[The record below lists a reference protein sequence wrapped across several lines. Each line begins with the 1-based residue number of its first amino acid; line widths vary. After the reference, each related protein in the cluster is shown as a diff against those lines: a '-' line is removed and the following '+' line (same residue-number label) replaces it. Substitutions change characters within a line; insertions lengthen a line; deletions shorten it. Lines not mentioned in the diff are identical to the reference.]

1 MELSQLALCRDGELN
16 WQNNGQR
23 FRFEQAMYH
32 QKLSAGIMN
41 DLLPGQFEDKDWLV
55 LGFCMDYRQDRE
67 EPQKDHLIL
76 LEAAV
81 DMLTQLKLTG
91 CAAICAGM
99 CMAVLPVEKQ
109 SQLMKAC
116 LELCTELS
124 QTLGVTVR
132 CAASAPYR
140 DLELLCK
147 ARVEV
152 EEAMVYT
159 RFVSEPPLVVL
170 QPSVGGFI
178 REGPRL
184 ETVEL
189 SSINV
194 LTERMANAMGA
205 GNRELLNELSL
216 ASMNFILRQMPRVSA
231 IHIMGIH
238 FSKPLEMGLVG
249 QNIIDQE
256 YLDSFQLARRLM
268 ETDSEAQF
276 RQVFQ
281 NSMEELFDYAQS
293 RREIRYARQM
303 MEIMEYIIDNLS
315 DSELSITSVASKF
328 GLKGSTLSSQ
338 FKSYF
343 GDSIPDTIH
352 RLRVTRIKKALME
365 TGKSAKC
372 LALENG
378 YVSVATM
385 NRAFVKLEGMY
396 PGQFRK
402 KNQG

>member
-1 MELSQLALCRDGELN
+1 MELSRLALCEGGNISWMADD
-16 WQNNGQR
+16 QR
-23 FRFEQAMYH
+23 FRFEQALYH
-32 QKLSAGIMN
+32 QYLAEDILGSLM
-41 DLLPGQFEDKDWLV
+41 PGAFEDKEWQV
-55 LGFCMDYRQDRE
+55 MGFCMDYRQSRE
-67 EPQKDHLIL
+67 NIQRDHEVL
-76 LEAAV
+76 LEAV
-81 DMLTQLKLTG
+81 GELMTRRSLTG

-99 CMAVLPVEKQ
+99 CMMILRCDGQA
-109 SQLMKAC
+109 QLTESFR
-116 LELCTELS
+116 ELCRDLGQS
-124 QTLGVTVR
+124 LGVVVR
-132 CAASAPYR
+132 CAVSAPYR
-140 DLELLCK
+140 DLELLGK
-147 ARVEV
+147 ARAEV

-159 RFVSEPPLVVL
+159 RFVTKPPLVVL
-170 QPSVGGFI
+170 QPNVGGVL

-184 ETVEL
+184 EAVEL
-189 SSINV
+189 GSINV

-238 FSKPLEMGLVG
+238 FSKPLEMSLVG

-256 YLDSFQLARRLM
+256 YLDSFQLARRLL
-268 ETDSEAQF
+268 ETDSEEQF
-276 RQVFQ
+276 RRVFRD
-281 NSMEELFDYAQS
+281 SMEKLFDYAQS

-303 MEIMEYIIDNLS
+303 MEIMEYIIDNLA
-315 DSELSITSVASKF
+315 DTELSITSVASRF
-328 GLKGSTLSSQ
+328 GMKGSTLSTQ